1 MVAVSAFAQA
11 PGRWR
16 RRASP
21 SGGIGDTN
29 HLGGIAAS
37 THAMPYL
44 SLIIERDAT
53 LADAIARDF
62 PAFGFKP
69 HLAAGCDAGP
79 RPLTHWSF
87 DAVVLDADAIGA
99 SCLQMLRK
107 LQLRSRIPLMLLSA
121 AKDEQDQ
128 IEILE

>member
-21 SGGIGDTN
+21 SRGIGDAN

-69 HLAAGCDAGP
+69 HLVDGCDAALALM
-79 RPLTHWSF
+79 RQWSF

-99 SCLQMLRK
+99 SCLQ
-107 LQLRSRIPLMLLSA
+107 
-121 AKDEQDQ
+121 
-128 IEILE
+128 